1 MSWMIFVSNQVATK
15 EKREQR
21 TRTEKF
27 KRLLAALPKKGL
39 CLAEAEVK
47 GDWTE
52 QNIFVGSGQLI
63 GSVGFNSDKTQFT
76 GIAYVKDAN
85 EPNALEAL
93 WLKLDVDPYQINAF
107 SRPE

>member
-1 MSWMIFVSNQVATK
+1 M
-15 EKREQR
+15 
-21 TRTEKF
+21 
-27 KRLLAALPKKGL
+27 
-39 CLAEAEVK
+39 AEAEVK

-93 WLKLDVDPYQINAF
+93 WLKLDVDPYQINASVGQSSKVAKRSKWCSGAPNPLMH
-107 SRPE
+107 SRKGTS